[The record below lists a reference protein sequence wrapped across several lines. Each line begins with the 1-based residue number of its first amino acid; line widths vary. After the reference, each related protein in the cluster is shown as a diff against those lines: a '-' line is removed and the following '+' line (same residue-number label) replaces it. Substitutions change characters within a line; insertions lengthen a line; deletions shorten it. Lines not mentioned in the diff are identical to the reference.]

1 MTKFTI
7 ELGEEVKSSI
17 SGFKGI
23 VTSRAEHLNGC
34 NRYWVAPTVKK
45 DGTLPEGMWMDEPEL
60 VVTKK
65 KKVKKIKKSKSGP
78 GGFPSKIK

>member
-23 VTSRAEHLNGC
+23 ITSRAEHLNGC

-45 DGTLPEGMWMDEPEL
+45 DGTLPEGMWMDEQEL
-60 VVTKK
+60 IVTKK
-65 KKVKKIKKSKSGP
+65 KKVKKGNRIP